1 MELFEAL
8 VWIVKWPI
16 NNIRI
21 RSQIEAHSH
30 LWRCSVVSNATSHP
44 MQWNEKLNM
53 VEHAVWQLGLL
64 TVTATTHLTYIL
76 CTQICIFSRL
86 TFAKQAT
93 LTHWHTKIHPIPD
106 IQNTGLRYLLSMA
119 AASGW
124 RPMTDSEC
132 NDDASLHW
140 GSTIQSW
147 IDDEDW
153 RCRLEY
159 LVSLP
164 YNDGHITSPSQTP
177 RPPLLRWTPCLA
189 WSPGRPTPGLIAHYN
204 WFFRPNLGDVVVTL
218 ILIWW
223 VVNL

>member
-1 MELFEAL
+1 M
-8 VWIVKWPI
+8 KWK
-16 NNIRI
+16 
-21 RSQIEAHSH
+21 A
-30 LWRCSVVSNATSHP
+30 
-44 MQWNEKLNM
+44 
-53 VEHAVWQLGLL
+53 EHAGTRCLTAGTSNCNGHHPPHLHSLHTDMYLL
-64 TVTATTHLTYIL
+64 KVNFCKTSNTD
-76 CTQICIFSRL
+76 
-86 TFAKQAT
+86 T
-93 LTHWHTKIHPIPD
+93 LKYIPD
-106 IQNTGLRYLLSMA
+106 IQSTGLRYLLSMA

-132 NDDASLHW
+132 NDGASLHW

-164 YNDGHITSPSQTP
+164 YNDGHITSPSPTP
-177 RPPLLRWTPCLA
+177 RPPLLRWTPCLV

>member
-1 MELFEAL
+1 ML
-8 VWIVKWPI
+8 
-16 NNIRI
+16 
-21 RSQIEAHSH
+21 
-30 LWRCSVVSNATSHP
+30 
-44 MQWNEKLNM
+44 
-53 VEHAVWQLGLL
+53 EHAVWQLGLL

-93 LTHWHTKIHPIPD
+93 LTHKNTSQTYR
-106 IQNTGLRYLLSMA
+106 IQGWGIYYTRLSIA

-140 GSTIQSW
+140 GGTIQSW

-177 RPPLLRWTPCLA
+177 RPPLLRWTPCLV

-204 WFFRPNLGDVVVTL
+204 WFFRPNLGDVVVTPL
-218 ILIWW
+218 SWSDGL
-223 VVNL
+223 